1 MIYFWQELSSYPL
14 LRKEFIVDEYQILEA
29 KAYGADLI
37 LLIAAVL
44 TREDKIF
51 IRIRQRIRTRSFI
64 RSTQS
69 GRTGKINYAN
79 IRHHWVNNRNLKL
92 LK

>member
-1 MIYFWQELSSYPL
+1 LARASVAIPL

-44 TREDKIF
+44 TREEINF

-64 RSTQS
+64 STQS
-69 GRTGKINYAN
+69 GRTKSKSTLDI
-79 IRHHWVNNRNLKL
+79 IELTIETKKL

>member
-1 MIYFWQELSSYPL
+1 MIYLARASVAIPL

-44 TREDKIF
+44 TREEIKSLSES
-51 IRIRQRIRTRSFI
+51 QRIRTRSFI

-69 GRTGKINYAN
+69 GRTEKSIMPTLD
-79 IRHHWVNNRNLKL
+79 IIEQ
-92 LK
+92 